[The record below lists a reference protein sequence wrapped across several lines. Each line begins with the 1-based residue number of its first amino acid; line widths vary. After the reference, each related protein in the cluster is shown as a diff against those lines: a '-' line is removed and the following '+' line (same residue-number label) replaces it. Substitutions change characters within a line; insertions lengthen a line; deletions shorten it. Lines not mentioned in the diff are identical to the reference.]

1 MEKIKPINQQTKQIR
16 PAEETLPEYRKF
28 IIVISPKP
36 VKVSEMFDK
45 EGNVI
50 KRTVKK

>member
-16 PAEETLPEYRKF
+16 PA
-28 IIVISPKP
+28 IVISPKP